1 MGSQGLF
8 ALCLSCCRS
17 LEWHRI
23 ILGDFGYYCKNSKEM
38 GNLMTKEL
46 TVNVISPTTAAWEM
60 LWGCTGLLQ
69 VSPSLCPVLQLC
81 CGSILLHSLQLLL
94 QRVPKCFRSS
104 WLHTPGKQPLCSKS
118 FFRIPY
124 QFVSMLSPCIPDARA
139 LSSVL
144 LHCYQLLKWR
154 TSGPQRC
161 TLFLQ
166 MR

>member
-8 ALCLSCCRS
+8 ALCLNCCRS

-69 VSPSLCPVLQLC
+69 VSPSLCPLLQLC

-118 FFRIPY
+118 LGSRI
-124 QFVSMLSPCIPDARA
+124 SLSQCSVPASQMPE
-139 LSSVL
+139 LSVV
-144 LHCYQLLKWR
+144 CY
-154 TSGPQRC
+154 C
-161 TLFLQ
+161 TAISS
-166 MR
+166 